1 MIQSRHVFATAPR
14 MPTKPQFVALSA
26 FRHRLARFVRFS
38 TDASRS
44 AGLTMTQ
51 YLLLLH
57 VAGRPGREWAAVGE
71 LADCLQ
77 ASPHGTVALVDRCA
91 ALGLVERRASAEDGR
106 CVEVHLTAKGRRL
119 VEKIATLHRNELQ
132 SFRDVFRVPNVNDGT
147 VEGGAESAAD
157 GAVVDLEAGSRRSR
171 GPARRPVSRRRRA
184 VAPA

>member
-1 MIQSRHVFATAPR
+1 
-14 MPTKPQFVALSA
+14 MPTKQQFVALSA

-77 ASPHGTVALVDRCA
+77 SSPHGTVALVDRCVA
-91 ALGLVERRASAEDGR
+91 MGLVERKSNADDGR
-106 CVEVHLTAKGRRL
+106 CVEVHLTAKGRRR
-119 VEKIATLHRNELQ
+119 VERVATLHRNELQ
-132 SFRDVFRVPNVNDGT
+132 SFRDVFHIPNVNDGS
-147 VEGGAESAAD
+147 VA
-157 GAVVDLEAGSRRSR
+157 EAGSVEPRDAAVGGRAA
-171 GPARRPVSRRRRA
+171 PARRRPQRRRA
-184 VAPA
+184 VASA